1 MSHPTRGEQ
10 EETLLPSPRAF
21 AAMAKVTTLS
31 GRQQEVLRHA
41 AAGKTRPE
49 TAKAMGIS
57 EGRVNAHLA
66 MIGRKLNATGRQE
79 ILKRAE
85 QCGFIPSPLSEVI
98 AKEVITMLST
108 GLFWMTNDEPQQ
120 CANWLKSCNERA
132 KAFEAQAKA
141 GKELRLVA

>member
-1 MSHPTRGEQ
+1 
-10 EETLLPSPRAF
+10 
-21 AAMAKVTTLS
+21 MAKITKLS
-31 GRQQEVLRHA
+31 DRQQEVLRHA

-66 MIGRKLNATGRQE
+66 MIGRKLNATGKQE

-85 QCGFIPSPLSEVI
+85 QCGFLPSPLAEVI
-98 AKEVITMLST
+98 AKEVIAMLSM
-108 GLFWMTNDEPQQ
+108 GLFWMTSDTPQQ
-120 CANWLKSCNERA
+120 CASWLKSCNERA
-132 KAFEAQAKA
+132 KIFEAQAKI